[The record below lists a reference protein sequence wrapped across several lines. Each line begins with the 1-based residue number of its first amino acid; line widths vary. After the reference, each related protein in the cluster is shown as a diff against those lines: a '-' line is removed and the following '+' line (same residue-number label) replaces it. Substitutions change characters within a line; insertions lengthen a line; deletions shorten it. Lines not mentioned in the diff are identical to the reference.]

1 LSSNAINYL
10 LIIYTIDLYDDV
22 CDVWSRKI
30 IYRVILLQFLTCH
43 HACVV
48 QVVGDRNVYNNEL
61 IYAEHDPVYTFI
73 IKHYKWTVGVEC
85 EVQRDG
91 RTYGERRYR

>member
-1 LSSNAINYL
+1 MYCSLF
-10 LIIYTIDLYDDV
+10 
-22 CDVWSRKI
+22 SRD
-30 IYRVILLQFLTCH
+30 
-43 HACVV
+43 ACVV
-48 QVVGDRNVYNNEL
+48 QVVGDRDVYNNEL

-91 RTYGERRYR
+91 RTYGERLTYLLNPLRPLWGIGHQPLFAILAGPEPLL

>member
-1 LSSNAINYL
+1 MYCSLF
-10 LIIYTIDLYDDV
+10 
-22 CDVWSRKI
+22 SRD
-30 IYRVILLQFLTCH
+30 
-43 HACVV
+43 ACVV
-48 QVVGDRNVYNNEL
+48 QVVGDRDVYNNEL

-91 RTYGERRYR
+91 RTYGERRWI

>member
-1 LSSNAINYL
+1 M
-10 LIIYTIDLYDDV
+10 
-22 CDVWSRKI
+22 
-30 IYRVILLQFLTCH
+30 
-43 HACVV
+43 
-48 QVVGDRNVYNNEL
+48 YNNEL